1 MENNFGTEFA
11 VRRSTNQLNETDM
24 RLGIYV
30 ILEENVSEHNMGTIR
45 KTSVYKAVT
54 DSETARIELR
64 ARVEEKCAELG
75 FEDVDLP
82 SNMEEFDLYHAFKDE
97 VEDDYFKM
105 WIEYTEVE

>member
-1 MENNFGTEFA
+1 
-11 VRRSTNQLNETDM
+11 M

-54 DSETARIELR
+54 DSEMARIELR

-97 VEDDYFKM
+97 VEDDCGQNIPKLNKFG
-105 WIEYTEVE
+105 TEVAYMTLKPINKKRYGNKRIY

>member
-1 MENNFGTEFA
+1 
-11 VRRSTNQLNETDM
+11 M

-45 KTSVYKAVT
+45 KISVYKAVT
-54 DSETARIELR
+54 DSEMARIELR